1 MWPGAN
7 AFPSLRCSFFICE
20 MNGWMRSF
28 LSFFLSIFNPLAFFP
43 PSFLFHVF
51 VVHLTC
57 VRLIPAPNE
66 LSVLLPVTNVL
77 DKDPEAFLSFR
88 LFLLASIPPMQ
99 LPIFLAGKQP
109 PLTPTQALPLVG

>member
-1 MWPGAN
+1 MAWGN
-7 AFPSLRCSFFICE
+7 VFPSLGSSFFISE
-20 MNGWMRSF
+20 TNGWMRSF
-28 LSFFLSIFNPLAFFP
+28 LSFFLSLFNPFAFFP

-66 LSVLLPVTNVL
+66 LPVLLPVTNGL

-88 LFLLASIPPMQ
+88 LFLLASIPPVQM
-99 LPIFLAGKQP
+99 PTSLAGNQH
-109 PLTPTQALPLVG
+109 PLTPTQALTLVG